1 MSARLPAL
9 PVSTDKGHVY
19 VVKRGDTY
27 KIGFSR
33 ASVDR
38 RVRDA
43 EGELVLTLPTG
54 QHPSQL
60 EHAIHHRFRSKRLV
74 DVELHGREWFLLDD
88 TDLEWLQGLADHLNS
103 RTADI

>member
-9 PVSTDKGHVY
+9 PASTDKGHVY
-19 VVKRGDTY
+19 VVRRGDAY

-60 EHAIHHRFRSKRLV
+60 EHAIHQRFRNKHLA
-74 DVELHGREWFLLDD
+74 DIELHGREWFSLDEA
-88 TDLEWLQGLADHLNS
+88 DLEWLQGLAAYLRS
-103 RTADI
+103 T